1 MTLARRVVA
10 ISMSAAL
17 LTLSACGGNDSAGK
31 SEILPDVELVG
42 AGETTVNTSSWV
54 GEPLV
59 INFWFS
65 TCIPCATE
73 LVDFADVDAARGD
86 QVRFVGVNPIDTPE
100 AMAEFAG
107 ERGVTYDLFRDE
119 LAELQEELRVAQFPA
134 TYFVASDG
142 TIVDSTGVLD
152 ADELNRKIDE
162 LLTADDIAQE
172 TTT

>member
-1 MTLARRVVA
+1 
-10 ISMSAAL
+10 MSAAL
-17 LTLSACGGNDSAGK
+17 LTLSACGGNDGVGE

-42 AGETTVNTSSWV
+42 VGETTVNTNSWV

-107 ERGVTYDLFRDE
+107 ERGVTYVLFRDA
-119 LAELQEELRVAQFPA
+119 LAELQ
-134 TYFVASDG
+134 
-142 TIVDSTGVLD
+142 
-152 ADELNRKIDE
+152 
-162 LLTADDIAQE
+162 
-172 TTT
+172 